1 MNRSRL
7 YLTFLLALMLAGGA
21 SLLVSQKLN
30 QGRVLS
36 MPAATIVAAARDL
49 DVGAALASEDLKMI
63 SWTSGQ
69 VPKGAF
75 SKIADAT
82 GRAVLYPMFENEAI
96 LDAKLAPT
104 GSGAGLPAVIP
115 HGMRAVSIR
124 VDDVVAVAGF
134 VGPGTRVD
142 VLLTGVSRNESLTK
156 TILENVQ
163 VLAAG
168 QKIQPDSQGKAE
180 KVNVVTLLC
189 TSQDAAKV
197 TLAAN
202 DGHIQLILRNPMDTQ
217 KTDHGASVARG
228 ALYGEVLVPTARVVR
243 VPVRVAALPPPAPPA
258 PPVAIAPPPPVAPPT
273 VIVIRGESVTR
284 VEVPDLSKGA
294 LRQ

>member
-30 QGRVLS
+30 QGRVLN

-49 DVGAALASEDLKMI
+49 DVGAALAPEDLKMI

-75 SKIADAT
+75 SKVADAT

-115 HGMRAVSIR
+115 QGMRAVSIR

-243 VPVRVAALPPPAPPA
+243 VTVRVAALPPPGAPGA
-258 PPVAIAPPPPVAPPT
+258 PVAIAPPPPVAPPT

-284 VEVPDLSKGA
+284 VEVPDFSKGA

>member
-30 QGRVLS
+30 QGRVLN

-75 SKIADAT
+75 SKVADAT

-115 HGMRAVSIR
+115 QGMRAVSIR

-228 ALYGEVLVPTARVVR
+228 ALYGEVFVPTARVVR
-243 VPVRVAALPPPAPPA
+243 VPVKVAALPPPALPA
-258 PPVAIAPPPPVAPPT
+258 PPVAIAPPPPVVPPT

-284 VEVPDLSKGA
+284 VEVPDFSKGA

>member
-7 YLTFLLALMLAGGA
+7 YLTFLLALLLAGGA

-30 QGRVLS
+30 QGRVLN
-36 MPAATIVAAARDL
+36 MPAATIVAAAKDL
-49 DVGAALASEDLKMI
+49 DVGAALAPEDLKMI

-115 HGMRAVSIR
+115 QGMRAVSIR

-142 VLLTGVSRNESLTK
+142 VLLTGNPAAGVQSSEMLTK

-168 QKIQPDSQGKAE
+168 QKIQPDAHGTPE

-189 TSQDAAKV
+189 TIADASKL
-197 TLAAN
+197 TL
-202 DGHIQLILRNPMDTQ
+202 GSSEGRIQLVLRNPTDTI
-217 KTDHGASVARG
+217 KTDISKGVGRR
-228 ALYGEVLVPTARVVR
+228 ALYGGAPI
-243 VPVRVAALPPPAPPA
+243 PPPVHVAVKKVAPPPRPA
-258 PPVAIAPPPPVAPPT
+258 APPPVAPPPAP
-273 VIVIRGESVTR
+273 VITF
-284 VEVPDLSKGA
+284 A
-294 LRQ
+294 

>member
-30 QGRVLS
+30 QGRVLN

-75 SKIADAT
+75 SKVADAT

-115 HGMRAVSIR
+115 QGMRAVSIR

-202 DGHIQLILRNPMDTQ
+202 DGHIQLVLRNPMDTQ

-228 ALYGEVLVPTARVVR
+228 ALYGEVFVPTARVVR
-243 VPVRVAALPPPAPPA
+243 VPVKVAALPPPALPA

-284 VEVPDLSKGA
+284 VEVPDFSKGA

>member
-30 QGRVLS
+30 QGRVLN

-75 SKIADAT
+75 SKVADAT

-115 HGMRAVSIR
+115 QGMRAVSIR

-202 DGHIQLILRNPMDTQ
+202 DGHIQLVLRNPMDTQ

-228 ALYGEVLVPTARVVR
+228 ALYGEVFVPTARVVR
-243 VPVRVAALPPPAPPA
+243 VPVKVAALPPPALPA
-258 PPVAIAPPPPVAPPT
+258 PPVAIAPPPPVVPPT

-284 VEVPDLSKGA
+284 VEVPDFSKGA

>member
-30 QGRVLS
+30 QGRVLN

-75 SKIADAT
+75 SKVADAT

-115 HGMRAVSIR
+115 QGMRAVSIR

-134 VGPGTRVD
+134 VGPGTRVG

-294 LRQ
+294 LR